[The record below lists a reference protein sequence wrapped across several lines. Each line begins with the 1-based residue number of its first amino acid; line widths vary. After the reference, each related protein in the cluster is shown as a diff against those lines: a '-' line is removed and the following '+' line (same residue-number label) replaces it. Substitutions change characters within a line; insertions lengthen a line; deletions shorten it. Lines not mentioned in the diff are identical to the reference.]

1 MSLLTT
7 RPFIKGHTLST
18 FRPGF
23 VLLATV
29 LSLAFLPLSYS
40 LASSLDKFNRYNSA
54 GLLYLDESGKVINTK
69 HAKDLF
75 VPAST
80 TKLVTAYLALSHWG
94 EDHRFKTDF
103 FLDESTANPVLWIK
117 GYGDP
122 FLVSE
127 EMISIARA
135 IGARLKARGI
145 YKLGGIHLD
154 TTYFARNIK
163 LPGTARSNNPYDAIP
178 SALAANFNTIFARK
192 KNGVIV
198 SAEEQTPIT
207 TTARF
212 IYTAMQGHS
221 ERVNTGPDHKIAER
235 YFAEL
240 LAEFLRREGLE
251 VGEEISWGKVP
262 STVPLTYRHLN
273 SRTLASVIKPMMK
286 YSTNFIAN
294 QLILKLGAEYHGS
307 PASSDK
313 VTLTFKEQLS
323 TGFGWK
329 LFFLEDGAGLSR
341 TNRLSPAQ
349 LIDVL
354 GRFRTWKHLLPE
366 IEPRIY
372 AKSGSLIGISALAGY
387 IKKQDEW
394 RPFAV
399 IINQKT
405 PYRFRNK
412 LAVELSE
419 QAD

>member
-1 MSLLTT
+1 MS
-7 RPFIKGHTLST
+7 S

-23 VLLATV
+23 VLIATL
-29 LSLAFLPLSYS
+29 LSPVFLPFSYS
-40 LASSLDKFNRYNSA
+40 LASSLDKFNRYDSA
-54 GLLYLDESGKVINTK
+54 GLLYLDESGKVINEK
-69 HAKDLF
+69 RAKDLF

-80 TKLVTAYLALSHWG
+80 TKLVTAYLALNHWG

-103 FLDESTANPVLWIK
+103 FLDESTANSSLWIK

-127 EMISIARA
+127 ELVIIARTV
-135 IGARLKARGI
+135 GARLKERGI
-145 YKLGGIHLD
+145 YKLDGIHLD

-163 LPGTARSNNPYDAIP
+163 LPGTAGSNNPYDAYP
-178 SALAANFNTIFARK
+178 SALAANFNTVFARR
-192 KNGVIV
+192 KNGIIV

-207 TTARF
+207 TTARL
-212 IYTAMQGHS
+212 IYTTMQGNS

-240 LAEFLRREGLE
+240 LAEFLRREELE
-251 VGEEISWGKVP
+251 VGDEISWGKVP
-262 STVPLTYRHLN
+262 STLPLTYRHLN
-273 SRTLASVIKPMMK
+273 SRNLGNVIKPMMK

-294 QLILKLGAEYHGS
+294 QLILKLSAEYHGT

-313 VTLTFKEQLS
+313 VTLTLKEQLS
-323 TGFGWK
+323 TEFGWK
-329 LFFLEDGAGLSR
+329 YFFLEDGAGLSR
-341 TNRLSPAQ
+341 TNKLSPAQ
-349 LIDVL
+349 LVDVL
-354 GRFRTWKHLLPE
+354 GRFRAWKRLLPE

-372 AKSGSLIGISALAGY
+372 AKSGSLIGISSLAGY
-387 IKKQDEW
+387 IKKKDEW

-419 QAD
+419 QPD

>member
-1 MSLLTT
+1 LLS
-7 RPFIKGHTLST
+7 P
-18 FRPGF
+18 
-23 VLLATV
+23 V
-29 LSLAFLPLSYS
+29 FLPLSSS
-40 LASSLDKFNRYNSA
+40 LASSLDQFNRYRSA
-54 GLLYLDESGKVINTK
+54 GLLYLDESGTVINK
-69 HAKDLF
+69 KRAKDLF

-103 FLDESTANPVLWIK
+103 FLDESGANPVLWIK
-117 GYGDP
+117 GYG
-122 FLVSE
+122 V
-127 EMISIARA
+127 
-135 IGARLKARGI
+135 GARLKESGI

-163 LPGTARSNNPYDAIP
+163 LPGTARSNNPYDAVP
-178 SALAANFNTIFARK
+178 SALAANFNTVFARRK
-192 KNGVIV
+192 DGIIV

-212 IYTAMQGHS
+212 IYTTMQGRS
-221 ERVNTGPDHKIAER
+221 ERVNTGPDHKVAER

-240 LAEFLRREGLE
+240 VAEFLRREGLE
-251 VGEEISWGKVP
+251 VGAEISWGKVP
-262 STVPLTYRHLN
+262 STMPLTYRHLN

-294 QLILKLGAEYHGS
+294 QLVLKLGAEVHGA

-313 VTLTFKEQLS
+313 VTLTLKEQLS

-329 LFFLEDGAGLSR
+329 SFFLEDGAGLSR
-341 TNRLSPAQ
+341 TNRLSPTQ
-349 LIDVL
+349 LVDVL

-372 AKSGSLIGISALAGY
+372 AKSGSLIGVSALAGY
-387 IKKQDEW
+387 IKKKGEW

-405 PYRFRNK
+405 PYHFRNK
-412 LAVELSE
+412 IAVELSE
-419 QAD
+419 QPDAEHP